1 MGYRS
6 IISLMPKSS
15 VDADAQ
21 AFLTAAAITD
31 PTISGAINTL
41 VVQMKADNIWS
52 KMKAIYPMVGGTA
65 NSHKFN
71 LKDPRDL
78 DAAFRLVF
86 NGGWTHNSNG
96 ATPNGVNGFA
106 DTRLKPFSVLSQNS
120 AHASFY
126 LRNSLNT
133 GFQGYG
139 VVKADYTE
147 RMDVLTFQ
155 NVLYSAIGVGGAS
168 QASTSV
174 TPYQSLILASRVNS
188 TSNKLYTIGVLRDTK
203 TATNTSN
210 LPNAN
215 YYLGAVNQS
224 EGLYTSQQNAF
235 ASIGDG
241 LTDTEAANLYTAVQT
256 FQTTLGRSVGTQT
269 VSDSDAQAFV
279 TNAAIVDQVQA
290 TAVNNLVV
298 GMKAD
303 GIWSKMKAI
312 YPFVGGSAS
321 AHKFNLKDPRDLDA
335 AFRIV
340 FNGGWTHSN
349 NGATP
354 NGTNGYAD
362 TKLIPSNVLQATNAH
377 HAYYLRTNKSIAS
390 SVAYGCEGNSGATNR
405 FSFYPYAFNI
415 GWISDIYDNSQSR
428 ITSNSGASTGLI
440 IGTRA
445 SSSSN
450 KIFRNNVQLASTT
463 NNTNGTRPSVNYII
477 GAYNVVNSIQF
488 YDTNQLAFAS
498 IGDGL
503 TDTDAANLYTRVNNF
518 QVALSR
524 NV

>member
-6 IISLMPKSS
+6 IISLMPKTPP

-52 KMKAIYPMVGGTA
+52 KMKAVYPMVGGTA

-86 NGGWTHNSNG
+86 NGGWTHS
-96 ATPNGVNGFA
+96 
-106 DTRLKPFSVLSQNS
+106 
-120 AHASFY
+120 
-126 LRNSLNT
+126 
-133 GFQGYG
+133 
-139 VVKADYTE
+139 
-147 RMDVLTFQ
+147 
-155 NVLYSAIGVGGAS
+155 
-168 QASTSV
+168 ST
-174 TPYQSLILASRVNS
+174 
-188 TSNKLYTIGVLRDTK
+188 
-203 TATNTSN
+203 
-210 LPNAN
+210 
-215 YYLGAVNQS
+215 
-224 EGLYTSQQNAF
+224 
-235 ASIGDG
+235 
-241 LTDTEAANLYTAVQT
+241 
-256 FQTTLGRSVGTQT
+256 
-269 VSDSDAQAFV
+269 
-279 TNAAIVDQVQA
+279 
-290 TAVNNLVV
+290 
-298 GMKAD
+298 
-303 GIWSKMKAI
+303 
-312 YPFVGGSAS
+312 
-321 AHKFNLKDPRDLDA
+321 
-335 AFRIV
+335 
-340 FNGGWTHSN
+340 
-349 NGATP
+349 GATP

-377 HAYYLRTNKSIAS
+377 HAYYLRTNKSISS

-415 GWISDIYDNSQSR
+415 GWINDIYDNSQSR
-428 ITSNSGASTGLI
+428 LTSNSGPSTGLI

-450 KIFRNNVQLASTT
+450 KIFKNNVQLASTT

-503 TDTDAANLYTRVNNF
+503 TDIEAANLYTRVQAF
-518 QVALSR
+518 QTALSR
-524 NV
+524 QV

>member
-52 KMKAIYPMVGGTA
+52 KMRAVYPMVGGTA

-78 DAAFRLVF
+78 DAAFRLSF
-86 NGGWTHNSNG
+86 SGGWTHSANG
-96 ATPNGVNGFA
+96 ATSNGTNAFA
-106 DTRLKPFSVLSQNS
+106 NTFFNTFSQLGTTA
-120 AHASFY
+120 AHQAFY
-126 LRNSLNT
+126 NRMDITNSLVIHGCNT
-133 GFQGYG
+133 ISTDNRFDFGFDAG
-139 VVKADYTE
+139 
-147 RMDVLTFQ
+147 RIPFH
-155 NVLYSAIGVGGAS
+155 AIGNTASSVGTS
-168 QASTSV
+168 IASTSGFIFSTRTGASSGFMRRNTTNIV
-174 TPYQSLILASRVNS
+174 SALPAFTSYASQNYFISARNTNGSASLFGLSQIAYFS
-188 TSNKLYTIGVLRDTK
+188 
-203 TATNTSN
+203 
-210 LPNAN
+210 
-215 YYLGAVNQS
+215 LGDS
-224 EGLYTSQQNAF
+224 
-235 ASIGDG
+235 

-279 TNAAIVDQVQA
+279 TNAAIVDQVEA

-354 NGTNGYAD
+354 NGTNGFAD
-362 TKLIPSNVLQATNAH
+362 TKLLGRTDLTTN
-377 HAYYLRTNKSIAS
+377 
-390 SVAYGCEGNSGATNR
+390 NSGIGIYSGTESLNTGGFGTGVIFHIYPR
-405 FSFYPYAFNI
+405 FTDSNTYYRI
-415 GWISDIYDNSQSR
+415 MNS
-428 ITSNSGASTGLI
+428 SGAST
-440 IGTRA
+440 
-445 SSSSN
+445 N
-450 KIFRNNVQLASTT
+450 
-463 NNTNGTRPSVNYII
+463 NGTSLGFFHGYSDGSNGFGFYNGIKKVTMPRIDPMDIANLYFGGQRPNVSNYD
-477 GAYNVVNSIQF
+477 SR
-488 YDTNQLAFAS
+488 QLRFAFAS
-498 IGDGL
+498 VYL
-503 TDTDAANLYTRVNNF
+503 TDTEAANLYTRVQAF
-518 QVALSR
+518 QTALSR
-524 NV
+524 QV